1 LHLPSNTFCGETPK
15 GLFPA
20 AFRDSVTFLSVNVN
34 ASAIMHSS
42 QNSRPM
48 KPEKIGIYRIA
59 ELAEVSIGTVDRAL
73 HGRPGI
79 NEATRTRVLEVAERL
94 GYRPN
99 LAARALSI
107 ARSDLRIGIC
117 VPREI
122 HFFYDQLWQGILEEA
137 QRFSHLGI
145 EFLCRPVK
153 ELGKGDADALE
164 SLLSSGVNGVILTPG
179 NPAEMTPLIDRAESS
194 GIRVIC
200 VSTDAPGS
208 RRSTIVFAE
217 PTLNGQMAGEL
228 LGKCLAPNSV
238 AAVITGMA
246 ETEDHR
252 KKTEGFCETF
262 PRFCAGGKVGAVI
275 EGREHEEQTHKKVLR
290 LLNSEPALAGIYV
303 TTVNSLPVCRAL
315 KETGNAGRVKVVT
328 TDLFPEM
335 IPFFHDGTISASIY
349 QQPYEQGRTAVRL
362 LLDHLASRAPIPR
375 SNTLSPSIVLDSA
388 LSQFRETLATAPTA
402 TLKIPKNGRWI
413 GRLQC

>member
-1 LHLPSNTFCGETPK
+1 
-15 GLFPA
+15 
-20 AFRDSVTFLSVNVN
+20 
-34 ASAIMHSS
+34 
-42 QNSRPM
+42 M

-79 NEATRTRVLEVAERL
+79 NEATRARVLHVAEKL
-94 GYRPN
+94 GYKPN

-107 ARSDLRIGIC
+107 ARSGLRIGIC
-117 VPREI
+117 VPTEI
-122 HFFYDQLWQGILEEA
+122 HFFYDQLWQGILDEA

-145 EFLCRPVK
+145 EFLFRPVK
-153 ELGKGDADALE
+153 ELGKGDAEVLAY
-164 SLLSSGVNGVILTPG
+164 LLSSDVNGVILSPG
-179 NPAEMTPLIDRAESS
+179 NPAEMTPLIDRAEAD

-228 LGKCLAPNSV
+228 LGKCLPSNSG

-262 PRFCAGGKVGAVI
+262 PHFCEGGTVVAVI

-290 LLNSEPALAGIYV
+290 LLNSEPTLAGIYV

-315 KETGNAGRVKVVT
+315 KETGNAGRVKLVT

-335 IPFFHDGTISASIY
+335 IPSFQDGTIAASIY
-349 QQPYEQGRTAVRL
+349 QQPYEQGRKAVRL
-362 LLDHLASRAPIPR
+362 LVDYLAAQAPIPN
-375 SNTLSPSIVLDSA
+375 SNTLSPSIVLASA
-388 LSQFRETLATAPTA
+388 LGQFREILEAREPGTMSRLQ
-402 TLKIPKNGRWI
+402 IPKNGRWI
-413 GRLQC
+413 GRLQN

>member
-1 LHLPSNTFCGETPK
+1 
-15 GLFPA
+15 
-20 AFRDSVTFLSVNVN
+20 
-34 ASAIMHSS
+34 
-42 QNSRPM
+42 M
-48 KPEKIGIYRIA
+48 KPEKIGIHRIA

-79 NEATRTRVLEVAERL
+79 NEDTRARVLQVAEKL

-117 VPREI
+117 VPTEI
-122 HFFYDQLWQGILEEA
+122 HFFYDQLWQGILDEA

-153 ELGKGDADALE
+153 ELGKGDADAFAFLVN
-164 SLLSSGVNGVILTPG
+164 SHVNGVILTPG
-179 NPAEMTPLIDRAESS
+179 NPAEVGQLIDRAESN
-194 GIRVIC
+194 GTRVIC

-217 PTLNGQMAGEL
+217 PTLNGRMAGEF
-228 LGKCLAPNSV
+228 LGKCLPQGSSV
-238 AAVITGMA
+238 AVITGMA

-252 KKTEGFCETF
+252 KKTEGFSEMF
-262 PRFCAGGKVGAVI
+262 PRFCEGGKVIAVV
-275 EGREHEEQTHKKVLR
+275 EGRENEEQTYKKVLR
-290 LLNSEPALAGIYV
+290 LLTTEQSLAGIYV

-315 KETGNAGRVKVVT
+315 KETGSAGRVKLIT

-335 IPFFHDGTISASIY
+335 VPFFQDGTITASIY

-362 LLDHLASRAPIPR
+362 LVDHLAAKAEIPR
-375 SNTLSPSIVLDSA
+375 CNTLSPSIVLASA
-388 LSQFRETLATAPTA
+388 LSQFREILEKREPVSMAR
-402 TLKIPKNGRWI
+402 LQVPKNGRWI
-413 GRLQC
+413 GRLQN

>member
-1 LHLPSNTFCGETPK
+1 
-15 GLFPA
+15 
-20 AFRDSVTFLSVNVN
+20 
-34 ASAIMHSS
+34 
-42 QNSRPM
+42 M
-48 KPEKIGIYRIA
+48 KPEKIGIQRIA
-59 ELAEVSIGTVDRAL
+59 ELAQVSIGTVDRAL

-79 NEATRTRVLEVAERL
+79 NEGTRTRVLGVAEKL
-94 GYRPN
+94 GYKPN

-117 VPREI
+117 VPTEI
-122 HFFYDQLWQGILEEA
+122 HFFYDQLWQGILAEA

-145 EFLCRPVK
+145 EFVFRPVK
-153 ELGKGDADALE
+153 ELGKGDAEALAY
-164 SLLSSGVNGVILTPG
+164 LLSSQVNGMILTPG
-179 NPAEMTPLIDRAESS
+179 NPAEMTPLIDRAESN

-228 LGKCLAPNSV
+228 LGKCLPSNSG

-262 PRFCAGGKVGAVI
+262 PRFCSGGKVVAVI
-275 EGREHEEQTHKKVLR
+275 EGREHEEQTYKKVLR
-290 LLNSEPALAGIYV
+290 LLNSDPTLAGIYV

-315 KETGNAGRVKVVT
+315 KETGNAGRVKLVT

-335 IPFFHDGTISASIY
+335 IPHFHDGTISASIY
-349 QQPYEQGRTAVRL
+349 QQPYEQGRMAVRL
-362 LLDHLASRAPIPR
+362 LVDYLASKAPIPKC
-375 SNTLSPSIVLDSA
+375 STLSPSIVLASA
-388 LSQFRETLATAPTA
+388 LKQFREIVESREPGIMSRLQ
-402 TLKIPKNGRWI
+402 IPKNGRWI
-413 GRLQC
+413 GRLQS

>member
-1 LHLPSNTFCGETPK
+1 
-15 GLFPA
+15 
-20 AFRDSVTFLSVNVN
+20 
-34 ASAIMHSS
+34 
-42 QNSRPM
+42 M

-59 ELAEVSIGTVDRAL
+59 ELAAVSIGTVDRAL

-79 NEATRTRVLEVAERL
+79 NEATRARVLRVAEKL
-94 GYRPN
+94 GYKPN

-107 ARSDLRIGIC
+107 ARSGLRIGIC
-117 VPREI
+117 VPTEI
-122 HFFYDQLWQGILEEA
+122 HFFYDQLWQGILDEA

-145 EFLCRPVK
+145 EFVFRPVK
-153 ELGKGDADALE
+153 ELGKGDADALAY
-164 SLLSSGVNGVILTPG
+164 LLSSEVNGVILSPG
-179 NPAEMTPLIDRAESS
+179 NPAEMTPLIDRAEAG

-217 PTLNGQMAGEL
+217 PTLNGQMAGEI
-228 LGKCLAPNSV
+228 LGKCLPPNSG

-262 PRFCAGGKVGAVI
+262 PRFCEGGKVVAVI
-275 EGREHEEQTHKKVLR
+275 EGREHEEQTYKKVLR
-290 LLNSEPALAGIYV
+290 LLNSEQTLAGIYV

-315 KETGNAGRVKVVT
+315 KETGSAGRVKLVT

-335 IPFFHDGTISASIY
+335 IPFFQDRTITASIY
-349 QQPYEQGRTAVRL
+349 QQPYEQGRKAVRL
-362 LLDHLASRAPIPR
+362 LVDYLAAQAPIPE
-375 SNTLSPSIVLDSA
+375 SSTLSPSIVMASA
-388 LSQFRETLATAPTA
+388 LSQFREILEAREPGAMSR
-402 TLKIPKNGRWI
+402 LQIPKNGRWI
-413 GRLQC
+413 GRLQN